1 HFSGMDFP
9 IYNLQLEGLAFHY
22 GAAPEREAA
31 QNPLFTIV
39 IAAADEANAIELT
52 GGSWDVAVRAPRSWS
67 RVLDYSGSIASLTLT
82 AAPYDG
88 EYIWY
93 SFDYTLTGIAANAPQ
108 PFLFSWLRFAAAL
121 AVCAAVWAFRPGS
134 SLWRAKYLEDPK

>member
-1 HFSGMDFP
+1 MDESTPRSDDGSVTLSGESTALHFSGMDFP

-52 GGSWDVAVRAPRSWS
+52 GH
-67 RVLDYSGSIASLTLT
+67 
-82 AAPYDG
+82 
-88 EYIWY
+88 
-93 SFDYTLTGIAANAPQ
+93 
-108 PFLFSWLRFAAAL
+108 
-121 AVCAAVWAFRPGS
+121 
-134 SLWRAKYLEDPK
+134 